1 LRWLAPSLA
10 AVSLLAAPAGAQ
22 TSPDGAAAA
31 IGMERLVL
39 PGFAPLR
46 TEGRDVLPGGRRYAW
61 GDGFLP
67 ERIESRGRAF
77 AGPLALLATL
87 GAERRALRA
96 QSVRVVESAPDRAVV
111 VAEGEPLP
119 GLRVVATTRVEYDGV
134 ALVTLELVPLRP
146 LSIDALDFEASVE
159 RTAATRLLRFDAA
172 SARYQGRRPT
182 LALDYAGPFLNAVG
196 FPDGER
202 SFWWFADDARGWVWN
217 GPTVT
222 EVQPGPERILLR
234 QRLVGARF
242 EIAKPIELRFAFLA
256 TPVRELDGAW
266 RKERIVATL
275 DRSHAGLGRF
285 HLWWGSAFA
294 HVDLP
299 YTDYPPGAAE
309 RLPAA
314 DRRAYPG
321 ARKNRALLGQW
332 QRQLGILRIPYFSAH
347 CLSALDPELQRQ
359 RAAWELEPPFVAQGG
374 LGGLEAGVDK
384 PCLSHQ
390 ARSYADYLLSRFDA
404 ELERLRAPGL
414 YFDQASVLDSRKP
427 EHGAFVDTNGRLQPA
442 LDILGTREF
451 LKRLRVLFHRKGLPG
466 YVFVHQSNAEVV
478 PAYTFVTA
486 TLDGEQFRHHLRGM
500 NDDYLATV
508 PLDQARSQF
517 AGGQY
522 GIPTILLPQSWML
535 HAGDPH
541 WEGSAAQ
548 RRAFRNFMTLA
559 LLHDTL
565 VLPAG
570 FPLEDWRALVGQLD
584 DFAIERAAFVGYWS
598 PEAAVRAAA
607 PDAALSYY
615 RRGAPPRLLL
625 VVANLA
631 PERRELPLEV
641 DAERLGLAPG
651 ARLAARVV
659 SSGAALE
666 PGRLRV
672 AVGGKDFELVLLE
685 AGD

>member
-1 LRWLAPSLA
+1 MAP
-10 AVSLLAAPAGAQ
+10 V
-22 TSPDGAAAA
+22 
-31 IGMERLVL
+31 VL

-61 GDGFLP
+61 NDGFLP
-67 ERIESRGRAF
+67 QRIESRGHAF
-77 AGPLALLATL
+77 AGPLALVATL
-87 GAERRALRA
+87 GPERRPLRA
-96 QSVRVVESAPDRAVV
+96 ASVRIVESAPDRAIV

-134 ALVTLELVPLRP
+134 AMVTLELVPREPVTL
-146 LSIDALDFEASVE
+146 DGLDFEATVE
-159 RTAATRLLRFDAA
+159 RTPATRMLRFDAA
-172 SARYQGRRPT
+172 TARYQGRRQT
-182 LALDYAGPFLNAVG
+182 VALDYAGPFLNAVG

-217 GPTVT
+217 APTVT
-222 EVQPGPERILLR
+222 EVEPGPERVLLR
-234 QRLVGARF
+234 QRLVGARHR
-242 EIAKPIELRFAFLA
+242 IAEPISLRFNFLA
-256 TPVRELDGAW
+256 TPVRELGGAW

-275 DRSHAGLGRF
+275 DRRHAGLGRF

-299 YTDYPPGAAE
+299 YTGYPPGVEAK
-309 RLPAA
+309 LPAA

-321 ARKNRALLGQW
+321 AEKNRALLAQW
-332 QRQLGILRIPYFSAH
+332 ERELGILRIPYFSGH

-374 LGGLEAGVDK
+374 LGGLDADVDK
-384 PCLSHQ
+384 PCLTHQ
-390 ARSYADYLLSRFDA
+390 ARSYTDYLLARFDA
-404 ELERLRAPGL
+404 ELDRIRAPGL
-414 YFDQASVLDSRKP
+414 YFDQASVLDSKKP
-427 EHGAFVDTNGRLQPA
+427 EHGAWVDSRGKTQPA

-451 LKRLRVLFHRKGLPG
+451 LKRLRVLFHQKGLPG
-466 YVFVHQSNAEVV
+466 YVFVHQSNSEVV

-508 PLDQARSQF
+508 PLDQARAQF

-522 GIPTILLPQSWML
+522 GIPTILLPQSWTL
-535 HAGDPH
+535 HANDPH

-570 FPLEDWRALVGQLD
+570 FPLEDWRTLVRQLD
-584 DFAIERAAFVGYWS
+584 RFAIERADFVGYWS
-598 PEAAVRAAA
+598 AAAAVASAT
-607 PDAALSYY
+607 PDTAVSYY
-615 RRGAPPRLLL
+615 RRRDPERLLL

-631 PERRELPLEV
+631 PERRDVPLAVE
-641 DAERLGLAPG
+641 AARLGAAPG
-651 ARLAARVV
+651 ARIEARVV
-659 SSGAALE
+659 SSGASLE
-666 PGRLRV
+666 PGRLAV
-672 AVGGKDFELVLLE
+672 SVGGKDFELVELSVR
-685 AGD
+685 